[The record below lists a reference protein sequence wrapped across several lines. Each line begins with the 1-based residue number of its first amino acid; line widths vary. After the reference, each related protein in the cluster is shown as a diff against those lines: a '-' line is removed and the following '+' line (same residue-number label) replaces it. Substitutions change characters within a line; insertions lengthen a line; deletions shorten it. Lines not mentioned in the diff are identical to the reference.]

1 MLWSCYD
8 HVRRVKNKFMHYR
21 WQPRQ
26 CMAGTYCLSLSLHLA
41 GQNFLFKMLAAAI
54 AGIAG
59 PCNSSTSAPSALIFP
74 GLQIRQSPSQSVW
87 RLVQFVHTP
96 LEFTGCILLLAA
108 ASPAFHS
115 SCSVCLVLYTLS
127 NKVTCPKSEAFVF
140 PFLVVL
146 PRSVPVI
153 LQGDARAASS
163 AGTGLCPAGS
173 ANWGRGGSAFRFP
186 PWWPGPNRVEFLD
199 RDDRVQ
205 NLKPNLK
212 LAVLQLG
219 DRLRPFMFGLLSSCE
234 YSFEFRLT
242 HSQFLPKAMSACFMM
257 VMLARKY
264 CPPGSPIPEEERHD
278 FVGSKVW
285 RQSWH
290 LVVSW

>member
-1 MLWSCYD
+1 MS
-8 HVRRVKNKFMHYR
+8 K
-21 WQPRQ
+21 
-26 CMAGTYCLSLSLHLA
+26 
-41 GQNFLFKMLAAAI
+41 
-54 AGIAG
+54 
-59 PCNSSTSAPSALIFP
+59 
-74 GLQIRQSPSQSVW
+74 IR
-87 RLVQFVHTP
+87 
-96 LEFTGCILLLAA
+96 
-108 ASPAFHS
+108 
-115 SCSVCLVLYTLS
+115 SVCFS
-127 NKVTCPKSEAFVF
+127 
-140 PFLVVL
+140 
-146 PRSVPVI
+146 I

-186 PWWPGPNRVEFLD
+186 PWWPGPNRVEFFD

-257 VMLARKY
+257 VMLSHAGQEILSPWLPHSGRGAPWFCRKWSGVKTIMASRGIMIVIVENTWKKTS
-264 CPPGSPIPEEERHD
+264 C
-278 FVGSKVW
+278 
-285 RQSWH
+285 
-290 LVVSW
+290 

>member
-1 MLWSCYD
+1 MHFASC
-8 HVRRVKNKFMHYR
+8 RC
-21 WQPRQ
+21 QPCISFKLQ
-26 CMAGTYCLSLSLHLA
+26 CGPGSLHTQIKWHV
-41 GQNFLFKMLAAAI
+41 QNPKRLF
-54 AGIAG
+54 
-59 PCNSSTSAPSALIFP
+59 
-74 GLQIRQSPSQSVW
+74 
-87 RLVQFVHTP
+87 
-96 LEFTGCILLLAA
+96 
-108 ASPAFHS
+108 
-115 SCSVCLVLYTLS
+115 
-127 NKVTCPKSEAFVF
+127 F

-146 PRSVPVI
+146 ARSVAVI
-153 LQGDARAASS
+153 LQGDARAASP